1 MRKQIL
7 LWSITSALAGFLFG
21 FDTVVISGAEQTIQK
36 LWGLSNT
43 MHGLVMGSALYGTV
57 LGSLI
62 GGWPTDRFG
71 RKRTLLFIGLLYVIS
86 AVGCAFAQNVGLF
99 VTSRFIGGLGIG
111 ISTVASPL
119 YISEI
124 APAKYRGRLA
134 GMFQF
139 NIVFGILIAFLS
151 NAILARIGGEHA
163 WRWMLGVAAFPSV
176 IYSIMCLGLPES
188 PRWLI
193 SYKNDRAAG
202 LAVLKQIEPEKSEAQ
217 IASHAQE
224 IVAAASAGKVA
235 ATGFWSKG
243 LRIPILLAFLV
254 AFFNQLSGINAIL
267 YFAPRIFEMTGLGER
282 AAMLQSVGIGVTNL
296 LFTFVGLWLIDRL
309 GRRTLLYIGSFGYI
323 LSLGLTAWAF
333 FTQHFSIVPA
343 CIFAFIAA
351 HAVGQGTVI
360 WVLISEVFPNRHRAE
375 GQALGSF
382 THWIFAALLTTVFP
396 KMVEWTGANDYPP
409 RAGYIFGF
417 FCFMMFL
424 QLVWVKTMVPETKGV
439 SLEDMQARLGNVD
452 QTPNA
457 GDQAK
462 NKEKAASGI

>member
-1 MRKQIL
+1 MKKQIL
-7 LWSITSALAGFLFG
+7 FWSITSALAGFLFG

-36 LWGLSNT
+36 LWGLSSS

-62 GGWPTDRFG
+62 GGWPTDKFG
-71 RKRTLLFIGLLYVIS
+71 RKPTLLFIGLLYVLS
-86 AVGCAFAQNVGLF
+86 AVGCAFANNVGLF
-99 VTSRFIGGLGIG
+99 FAARFIGGLGIG
-111 ISTVASPL
+111 ISTVVSPL

-124 APAKYRGRLA
+124 APPSHRGRLA

-139 NIVFGILIAFLS
+139 NIVFGIVMAFLS
-151 NAILARIGGEHA
+151 NAILAKIGGEHA
-163 WRWMLGVAAFPSV
+163 WRWMLGIAAIPSLV
-176 IYSIMCLGLPES
+176 YAGMCFGLPES

-193 SYKNDRAAG
+193 GRKGDRAAG
-202 LAVLKQIEPEKSEAQ
+202 LAVLKLIEPEKSEAQ
-217 IASHAQE
+217 LAAHADE
-224 IVAAASAGKVA
+224 IMTA
-235 ATGFWSKG
+235 ATNEKATAAGFWSMRLIK
-243 LRIPILLAFLV
+243 PILLAVLV

-323 LSLGLTAWAF
+323 ISLGLTAWAF
-333 FTQHFSIVPA
+333 FTQHFSVVPV

-382 THWIFAALLTTVFP
+382 THWIFAALLTTIFP
-396 KMVEWTGANDYPP
+396 KMVEWSGANEQPQ
-409 RAGYIFGF
+409 RAGYIFCF

-424 QLVWVKTMVPETKGV
+424 QLIWVKMMVPETKGIT
-439 SLEDMQARLGNVD
+439 LEEMQAKLGIEVEAGRRGD
-452 QTPNA
+452 QTIR
-457 GDQAK
+457 
-462 NKEKAASGI
+462 SH